1 MELTIECQ
9 PREANS
15 KPNALRRNGKIPAVL
30 YGHKGNESVELT
42 VNAKVAEFLVRDAKV
57 GKTPINVSVPGLSW
71 TGTAVLQEVQTHPWK
86 PTNIYH
92 LSFFAN
98 K

>member
-30 YGHKGNESVELT
+30 YGHKGSESIELT
-42 VNAKVAEFLVRDAKV
+42 VNAKAAEFLVRDAKV
-57 GKTPINVSVPGLSW
+57 GKTPIQVSVPALSW
-71 TGTAVLQEVQTHPWK
+71 QGTAVLQEVQTHPWK
-86 PTNIYH
+86 STNLYH
-92 LSFFAN
+92 LSFFAS